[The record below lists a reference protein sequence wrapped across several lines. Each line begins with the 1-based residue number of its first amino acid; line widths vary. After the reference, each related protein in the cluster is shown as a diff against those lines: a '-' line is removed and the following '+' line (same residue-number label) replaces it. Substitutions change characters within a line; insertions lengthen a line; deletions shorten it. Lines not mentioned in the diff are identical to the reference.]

1 MKKDEN
7 EIQAKIEAAL
17 YAAGR
22 PLSIKELCSASGIN
36 SKRKNITIT
45 RSLAKIINSSLM
57 AIEIVESSD
66 QKFSLQLKGRYERIA
81 RRFSTRPLISH
92 SILKTLS
99 HIVYLQPISGTELV
113 LRRGTHV
120 YKHLK
125 YLEDLGFISRKKSG
139 RTRIYKTTSNFS
151 DYFGLSGDFNI
162 MKKQLTKELKKRNP

>member
-1 MKKDEN
+1 M
-7 EIQAKIEAAL
+7 
-17 YAAGR
+17 
-22 PLSIKELCSASGIN
+22 
-36 SKRKNITIT
+36 
-45 RSLAKIINSSLM
+45 SLK
-57 AIEIVESSD
+57 AIEIVESLD

-81 RRFSTRPLISH
+81 RKFSTRPLISH

-139 RTRIYKTTSNFS
+139 RTRIYKTIYPDQSPKL
-151 DYFGLSGDFNI
+151 GKRSGY
-162 MKKQLTKELKKRNP
+162 TNPSY